1 MFNKK
6 PVSALANYLNFV
18 HRTATQ
24 HVLDALNTG
33 EGSEEYAHLQRVIE
47 DHKFTGKGGNAAESI
62 DYSDPLANDYY
73 LARYVCGYA
82 LEYKTIFEIVLM
94 DVLKGM
100 DAEGD
105 PIILEAESFGCGSM
119 VEAWGLA
126 YVLER
131 LRVKRIPGVDRI
143 RLRYQPVDLE
153 LWPRRFL
160 SVKANVDGTSR
171 LYEPL
176 SGEGFNS
183 NLLRKRFETTTGD
196 ETNIDLDGLVG
207 YMQKQRKRS
216 QILCFPKIINELD
229 EVIWPQTLEA
239 VKASEFEKDR
249 TYYLCISHSAAHI
262 KEGLQ
267 RTRQLLEAIRETL
280 PGNLC
285 FSYDEKLP
293 ASILNEDRIT
303 EYTKNGASAA
313 PGHCYTFVSSK
324 RVDIT
329 DPDFEFAGSSIKRSA
344 AMHGKLR
351 KQFENVFSDKDLRT
365 PILSGN
371 NNLVFQVIAFHIH
384 D

>member
-33 EGSEEYAHLQRVIE
+33 EGSEEYAHLQCVIE
-47 DHKFTGKGGNAAESI
+47 DLKFTGKGGNAAESI
-62 DYSDPLANDYY
+62 DYSDPLANDCY

-82 LEYKTIFEIVLM
+82 LEYKTIVEIVLM

-100 DAEGD
+100 EAEGD
-105 PIILEAESFGCGSM
+105 PVDLDAESFGCGSM
-119 VEAWGLA
+119 EEAWGLA
-126 YVLER
+126 FALAR
-131 LRVKRIPGVDRI
+131 LCEDGVPGANRI
-143 RLRYQPVDLE
+143 RLRYQPVDLK

-171 LYEPL
+171 LYKAVT
-176 SGEGFNS
+176 GERFPAFF
-183 NLLRKRFETTTGD
+183 LRNCFQTTDD
-196 ETNIDLDGLVG
+196 EACIAQDGLVG

-216 QILCFPKIINELD
+216 QILCFPKIINELP
-229 EVIWPQTLEA
+229 ETIWQQTLEA

-249 TYYLCISHSAAHI
+249 TYYLCISHSAAQI
-262 KEGLQ
+262 EKGKQ
-267 RTRQLLEAIRETL
+267 RTRQLLNAIQETL
-280 PGNLC
+280 PGNLS
-285 FSYDEKLP
+285 FSYDEELP
-293 ASILNEDRIT
+293 ASILSEDRIT

-365 PILSGN
+365 PILSGKD
-371 NNLVFQVIAFHIH
+371 NLVFQVIAFHIH